1 MTENQDAFVLLK
13 CVESRF
19 AESMLDGKFYFAR
32 NRYFI
37 DLEEKQTD
45 KGIGDK
51 REGVW
56 SRVLDQQKDK
66 FTFIIEDGTE
76 IPLNFNK
83 GIFRQTHSDLKDCP
97 ICCFVMLSVKN
108 DFNVDEEQGKITLK
122 QEVERKLSEQFAGR
136 DLILFTDM
144 DGFMERMDA
153 ACKKENLGWMRG
165 KVTYYDDE
173 TECHPLPREEAESNP
188 ARTLLYKRKF
198 FEFQKEFRYIF
209 KTPQDNDILL
219 DIGNIKDIAYNLG
232 KIKAGKI
239 QFGLRYNTE
248 TTV

>member
-1 MTENQDAFVLLK
+1 MIENRDAFVLLK
-13 CVESRF
+13 CVESQF

-56 SRVLDQQKDK
+56 SRLLDREKDK
-66 FTFIIEDGTE
+66 LTFIIEDGTE
-76 IPLNFNK
+76 IPFTFEK
-83 GIFRQTHSDLKDCP
+83 CVFRQTYSDLKDCP

-108 DFNVDEEQGKITLK
+108 DFDVDEEQSKLTLK
-122 QEVERKLSEQFAGR
+122 PEVERKLSEQFAGR

-144 DGFMERMDA
+144 DEFVKRMDTT
-153 ACKKENLGWMRG
+153 CKKENLGWMRG
-165 KVTYYDDE
+165 RVTYYDDE

-198 FEFQKEFRYIF
+198 FEFQKEFRYIL

-219 DIGNIKDIAYNLG
+219 DIGNIRDIAYNLG
-232 KIKAGKI
+232 KIKAGKLQI
-239 QFGLRYNTE
+239 GLRYNIE